1 MIEAAGLKKRFAKVT
16 AVDGVSFVARDGQ
29 VTGLLGPNGAG
40 KTTTLRMIYG
50 LMRPDAGHVLIDG
63 IDAVSSPLAAR
74 QRIGVLSDARGL
86 YLRLTARENI
96 RYYGELQGLRSTLL
110 ETRIDELLR
119 LLDMGDIADR
129 RVNGFS
135 QGERMKTA
143 IARVLVHDPQNILL
157 DEPTNGLDIMTTRAL
172 RRTIKTLSA
181 NGKAVVFSTH
191 IMQEVAALCDRV
203 IVIAKGVIRAQ
214 GSPDELLAATGKSN
228 LEDAFVACVG
238 SEEGLAA

>member
-1 MIEAAGLKKRFAKVT
+1 MIEATELRKTFAKVT
-16 AVDGVSFVARDGQ
+16 AVNGVSFIARDGQ

-50 LMRPDAGHVLIDG
+50 LMRPDAGQVRIDG
-63 IDAVSSPLAAR
+63 IDAFASPLAAR

-96 RYYGELQGLRSTLL
+96 RYYGELQGLRGTALT
-110 ETRIDELLR
+110 TRVDELLR

-143 IARVLVHDPQNILL
+143 IARVLVHDPQNVLL

-172 RRTIKTLSA
+172 RRTIKALCAS
-181 NGKAVVFSTH
+181 GKAVVFSTH
-191 IMQEVAALCDRV
+191 IMQEVGALCDRV
-203 IVIAKGVIRAQ
+203 IIIAKGVIRAQ
-214 GSPDELLAATGKSN
+214 GSPDELLAATGKGN
-228 LEDAFVACVG
+228 LEDAFVTCVG

>member
-1 MIEAAGLKKRFAKVT
+1 MIEARGLKKRFGQVT
-16 AVDGVSFVARDGQ
+16 AVNDVSLIAHDGQ
-29 VTGLLGPNGAG
+29 ITGLLGPNGAG

-50 LMRPDAGHVLIDG
+50 LMRPDAGQVHIDG
-63 IDAVSSPLAAR
+63 IDAFASPLAAR
-74 QRIGVLSDARGL
+74 QRIGVLSDSRGL

-96 RYYGELQGLRSTLL
+96 RYYGELQGLAGAPL
-110 ETRIDELLR
+110 ERRIEELLQ

-129 RVNGFS
+129 RSNGFS

-143 IARVLVHDPQNILL
+143 IARVLVHGPQNILL

-172 RRTIKTLSA
+172 RRTIKTLAAS
-181 NGKAVVFSTH
+181 GKAVVLSTH

-203 IVIAKGVIRAQ
+203 IIVAKGTIRAE
-214 GSPDELLAATGKSN
+214 GSPAELLAATGKAN

>member
-1 MIEAAGLKKRFAKVT
+1 MIEAKGLKKRFGQVT
-16 AVDGVSFVARDGQ
+16 AVNDVSLIAHDGQ
-29 VTGLLGPNGAG
+29 ITGLLGPNGAG

-50 LMRPDAGHVLIDG
+50 LMRPDAGQVHIDG
-63 IDAVSSPLAAR
+63 IDAFASPLAAR
-74 QRIGVLSDARGL
+74 QRIGVLSDSRGL

-96 RYYGELQGLRSTLL
+96 RYYGELQGLAGAPL
-110 ETRIDELLR
+110 ERRIEELLQ

-129 RVNGFS
+129 RSNGFS

-143 IARVLVHDPQNILL
+143 IARVLVHGPQNILL

-172 RRTIKTLSA
+172 RRTIKTLAAS
-181 NGKAVVFSTH
+181 GKAVVLSTH

-203 IVIAKGVIRAQ
+203 IIVAKGTIRAE
-214 GSPDELLAATGKSN
+214 GSPAELLAATGKAN

>member
-1 MIEAAGLKKRFAKVT
+1 MIEATELKKKFAKVT

-50 LMRPDAGHVLIDG
+50 LMRPDEGQVRIDG
-63 IDAVSSPLAAR
+63 IDAFASPLVAR

-96 RYYGELQGLRSTLL
+96 HYYGELQGLNGSLL
-110 ETRIDELLR
+110 ETRVDELLR

-129 RVNGFS
+129 RANGFS

-143 IARVLVHDPQNILL
+143 IARVLVHDPQNVLL

-191 IMQEVAALCDRV
+191 IMQEVGALCDRV
-203 IVIAKGVIRAQ
+203 IIIAKGVIRAQ
-214 GSPDELLAATGKSN
+214 GSPDELLTATGKGN

>member
-63 IDAVSSPLAAR
+63 IDAASSPLAAR

-203 IVIAKGVIRAQ
+203 IIIAKGVIRAQ